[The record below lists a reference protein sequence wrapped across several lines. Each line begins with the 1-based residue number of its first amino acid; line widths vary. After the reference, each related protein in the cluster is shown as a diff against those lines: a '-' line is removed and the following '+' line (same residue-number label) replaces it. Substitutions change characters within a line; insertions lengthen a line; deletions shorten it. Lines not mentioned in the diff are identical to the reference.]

1 MNLYNDF
8 MKSKWLIGVL
18 LFFLLTVG
26 FYFRLKGISDNHS
39 FWQDEAFAA
48 VLSRD
53 VITNSKTIVQALQ
66 SLSYQPFHVLTVTI
80 FMKIFGISEFAARL
94 PSVIYGT
101 LGILAIYLLVGELA
115 DRRAGLFGAFF
126 YTFFQMNL
134 ANSIQAK
141 PYAAI
146 ETLFLFAFYILVRL
160 DRHKK
165 NFRPHIAFI
174 FIALLS
180 SGYHYLGALVWIPY
194 LYFLVINS
202 RNLFKPIIKKPVLL
216 LAVFLSFLI
225 VFLLVSGP
233 TLIANLFTPIKG
245 NLLFPFNNMMYLKE
259 IFLHQYLFITIP
271 VVIEI
276 YLLIK
281 SKKSFGLS
289 LGIFTVFYLYLWTF
303 KQSTHNMRY
312 ILPLFGV
319 LVALFATFWGTVATA
334 INKDKMVPILLIV
347 TVITFISGYKI
358 VRKPANYYTP
368 NNDLYG
374 DVQIA
379 DYKSLYKNLKIN
391 AVDYKNIAIFNDW
404 GDAQNWYLDKP
415 AHAYF
420 IKGRYNKKP
429 EKHSVDQIMIYGS
442 LSQFLEE
449 KLKYKSGIL
458 IVEDWESLLPEDI
471 KQYAKKNMK
480 LEIRIDSLAEAKND
494 PWPLEVYSWGL

>member
-1 MNLYNDF
+1 
-8 MKSKWLIGVL
+8 MKNKWLVGLL
-18 LFFLLTVG
+18 LFFLLIAG

-39 FWQDEAFAA
+39 FWQDEAFVA

-53 VITNSKTIVQALQ
+53 VLTNSKTMIQAIQ
-66 SLSYQPFHVLTVTI
+66 SLSYQPLHVLTVTV

-101 LGILAIYLLVGELA
+101 SGILAIYLLVGELI
-115 DRRAGLFGAFF
+115 DKRGGLFAAFF

-134 ANSIQAK
+134 ANSTQAK

-146 ETLFLFAFYILVRL
+146 ETLFLFALYFLVLL
-160 DRHKK
+160 DRRKK
-165 NFRPHIAFI
+165 NRWLHLIFI
-174 FIALLS
+174 FTASLA
-180 SGYHYLGALVWIPY
+180 SGYHYLGALIWIPY
-194 LYFLVINS
+194 LFFLIVNS
-202 RNLFKPIIKKPVLL
+202 RNLFKPIIKKPLL
-216 LAVFLSFLI
+216 LFTVFLSSLI
-225 VFLLVSGP
+225 VFLLISGP
-233 TLIANLFTPIKG
+233 TLISDLFTPIKG
-245 NLLFPFNNMMYLKE
+245 NLLFPFNNLIYLKE

-281 SKKSFGLS
+281 SRKSFGLS
-289 LGIFTVFYLYLWTF
+289 LVIFTLFYLYLWTF

-319 LVALFATFWGTVATA
+319 LVALFSAFWGTVAA
-334 INKDKMVPILLIV
+334 AVNKGRAVPILLIV

-358 VRKPANYYTP
+358 AKKPANYYTP

-379 DYKSLYKNLKIN
+379 DYKSFYKDLMIKIPG
-391 AVDYKNIAIFNDW
+391 YKDAAIFTNW
-404 GDAQNWYLDKP
+404 GDAQNWYLNRP
-415 AHAYF
+415 ANAYF
-420 IKGRYNKKP
+420 IKGNYDKKP
-429 EKHSVDQIMIYGS
+429 EKHSVDKVMIYGS
-442 LSQFLEE
+442 LTQFLEE
-449 KLKYKSGIL
+449 KSKYKTGLL

-471 KQYAKKNMK
+471 KQYAKKSMK
-480 LEIRIDSLAEAKND
+480 LEIRVDSLADAKSD